1 MKLYY
6 FEVLN
11 PRKACAMAR
20 HLQSPVDFVL
30 MNVEAGEHKTPQF
43 LALNP
48 NGKLPVLVDGETT
61 LWESNA
67 IMCHLAHKANSDLWP
82 SDSATQIEVLR
93 WLSWNAEHFT
103 NYAGALYFEYYIK
116 TRFDIGKPDQAV
128 VDEARDY
135 VRKYGEVLDNH
146 LAGRNY
152 LLGDRLTVADFATAI
167 TLPYAAIIHLP
178 LEGFRN
184 IERWHDRMNEMPAWR
199 EPFPALKAAA

>member
-1 MKLYY
+1 MI
-6 FEVLN
+6 
-11 PRKACAMAR
+11 P
-20 HLQSPVDFVL
+20 
-30 MNVEAGEHKTPQF
+30 F
-43 LALNP
+43 LRAALA
-48 NGKLPVLVDGETT
+48 VLV
-61 LWESNA
+61 L
-67 IMCHLAHKANSDLWP
+67 LP
-82 SDSATQIEVLR
+82 
-93 WLSWNAEHFT
+93 
-103 NYAGALYFEYYIK
+103 AGAAWAGAPGERLAADYIK
-116 TRFDIGKPDQAV
+116 ARFDIGKPDQAV

-167 TLPYAAIIHLP
+167 TLPYAATIHLP